1 MKKSVLKR
9 LSVMALMVFL
19 LAACG
24 GGGSTSG
31 ETADESSTTENVLAG
46 KTYEY
51 ASLQVDGKDVDI
63 PSFLKGRKVT
73 FKDDYTFVL
82 AGYRSEEGGYTV
94 NDMTGTYKIEGDNLT
109 MIIDWNPN
117 YTVFDDEE
125 LNASNED
132 LEETP
137 EEDRTDH
144 AVISGDDLNFS
155 MDFPKYDDQ
164 GNETGETE
172 HQTWVYSLVK

>member
-1 MKKSVLKR
+1 MKKAVFRL

-31 ETADESSTTENVLAG
+31 ETSEESSAAENSLAG

-51 ASLQVDGKDVDI
+51 VSMQVDGNDVEI
-63 PSFLKGRKVT
+63 PEGLKGRKLT
-73 FKDDYTFVL
+73 FNDDGTFLL
-82 AGYRSEEGGYTV
+82 AGYRSEEGKYTV
-94 NDMTGTYKIEGDNLT
+94 KDMTGTYKIEGDALT
-109 MIIDWNPN
+109 MIIDWAPDS
-117 YTVFDDEE
+117 TVFDDEE

-144 AVISGDDLNFS
+144 ATISGDDLNFS
-155 MDFPKYDDQ
+155 LDVPKFDDQ
-164 GNETGETE
+164 GNDTGETE